1 MPRAGAAQPS
11 QRTARTSPLTQN
23 VSVGI
28 LPFAAE
34 APAPTRSSPAA
45 RLRVAL
51 VTDVCLYREGL
62 AFSLERRA
70 ETEVVGTA
78 AGRAEAVELVRRER
92 PDALLL
98 DMATADAP
106 LLVHEAREAHAG
118 VRVVALAI
126 VETEEVVLRCAAAG
140 VAGYVS
146 RSASLDDLV
155 ETLASVA
162 RGELVCSRTIAGSLF
177 RRVGA
182 LSGPREDPALARLTP
197 REREIAA
204 LIGQGHSNKEISRR
218 LRIGLSTVKNHV
230 HNLLEKLQVPGRGAA
245 AARLRGVEAA
255 GHPASAEA
263 RI

>member
-1 MPRAGAAQPS
+1 MTQEVTVGARPV
-11 QRTARTSPLTQN
+11 P
-23 VSVGI
+23 
-28 LPFAAE
+28 AAE
-34 APAPTRSSPAA
+34 PPAA
-45 RLRVAL
+45 DRLRVAI
-51 VTDVCLYREGL
+51 VTEVCLYREGL
-62 AFSLERRA
+62 AFSLGRRA

-78 AGRAEAVELVRRER
+78 AARAESVELVRRER
-92 PDALLL
+92 PDVLLL
-98 DMATADAP
+98 DMATEEAP
-106 LLVHEAREAHAG
+106 QLVREVREAHAP

-146 RSASLDDLV
+146 RGASLDELV
-155 ETLASVA
+155 DTLGSVA

-182 LSGPREDPALARLTP
+182 LTEPREDPALARLTP

-204 LIGQGHSNKEISRR
+204 LIGQGLSNKEISRR

-230 HNLLEKLQVPGRGAA
+230 HNLLEKLQVPGRTAA
-245 AARLRGVEAA
+245 AARLRGLEGAPEPLA
-255 GHPASAEA
+255 AEA